1 MLIPMTDE
9 ELELFHKRSQIIFI
23 LKQKRKYKSES
34 DVQRIED
41 RIFNLPDDE
50 IEGLFNQHKDLIIKE
65 TWVDCHPMFF
75 HISEFE
81 EALKSQLE
89 FIQKAI
95 QDEKVKKNTRVE
107 WVQQVEQAIKE
118 LYERVKKSD
127 LKELT
132 LEEKEELF
140 WITHPITY

>member
-9 ELELFHKRSQIIFI
+9 ELELFHKRSQIIYI
-23 LKQKRKYKSES
+23 LKQKRKYKSNSDLQKIEES
-34 DVQRIED
+34 
-41 RIFNLPDDE
+41 IFNLLDDE
-50 IEGLFNQHKDLIIKE
+50 IENLFDEYEDLIIKE

-81 EALKSQLE
+81 EALKGQLD

-107 WVQQVEQAIKE
+107 WVQQVDREIKE
-118 LYERVKKSD
+118 LYERVNKSN
-127 LKELT
+127 LNELT
-132 LEEKEELF
+132 LEEKEEVF

>member
-1 MLIPMTDE
+1 MLIHMSE
-9 ELELFHKRSQIIFI
+9 EEKLIWI
-23 LKQKRKYKSES
+23 KRKQIVFLLKRQNRYKSS
-34 DVQRIED
+34 HLIDKIED
-41 RIFNLPDDE
+41 SVFDMSDDE
-50 IEGLFNQHKDLIIKE
+50 VEEKFNFYEDKINKE
-65 TWVDCHPMFF
+65 TWVDCYPMFF

-107 WVQQVEQAIKE
+107 WVQQVENAIKE
-118 LYERVKKSD
+118 LYARVNKSN
-127 LKELT
+127 LNELT

>member
-1 MLIPMTDE
+1 MLRHMTDE

-23 LKQKRKYKSES
+23 LKQKSKYKSES
-34 DVQRIED
+34 DLQRLEE
-41 RIFNLPDDE
+41 RIFNLTDDE
-50 IEGLFNQHKDLIIKE
+50 IEDLFEKYEDLINKE
-65 TWVDCHPMFF
+65 FWVDCHPMFF

-89 FIQKAI
+89 FFQKAT
-95 QDEKVKKNTRVE
+95 QDEKTKKNTRIE
-107 WVQQVEQAIKE
+107 WVQEVDFAIKE
-118 LYERVKKSD
+118 LYARVNKSN
-127 LKELT
+127 LNELT